1 MFLCWTA
8 LAICWLTKRSSI
20 LSACLHCALVLPSLW
35 NSDNTNIL
43 LWISL
48 NKAVC
53 GGSGICQVFL
63 ISPNFI
69 YFQKSM
75 HILFSFFFACAGSS
89 WTFSSCGAW
98 TLHCGG
104 FSCCR
109 VWAQGTTGF
118 WSCREW
124 DLLLITWDLPGP
136 GSKPMSPELACRF
149 LTPGPTW
156 TSHQIS
162 ALTGNAQ
169 LFVQLTQFLW
179 FMSQCLLI
187 CSRLGPR
194 RNMSDVKWTPLFKPL
209 NNTEAHEE
217 D

>member
-75 HILFSFFFACAGSS
+75 HILFSFFFACARSS

-124 DLLLITWDLPGP
+124 DLLAPHHMRSSWTRKQTHVPWIGMQILNPRTNMDIPSNFCFNWKCTTF
-136 GSKPMSPELACRF
+136 C
-149 LTPGPTW
+149 PTHSVSLVYESVFIDMLKIRTEKEHVRREVN
-156 TSHQIS
+156 TSI
-162 ALTGNAQ
+162 
-169 LFVQLTQFLW
+169 
-179 FMSQCLLI
+179 
-187 CSRLGPR
+187 
-194 RNMSDVKWTPLFKPL
+194 
-209 NNTEAHEE
+209 
-217 D
+217 